1 MQPQSLWQYT
11 KQLFLLIGCAT
22 LLSSCFMAPGRFAS
36 TLDIRNDGHFTF
48 AYNGEIHMLALSKLA
63 QQGDGQAFSES
74 PCFDED
80 SGESRQCTKAE
91 LDEQR
96 AAWEDGKEERIARRK
111 REAEQM
117 RGFMGGVDFS
127 DPQAAQELT
136 ERLQRQKGWKR
147 VEYKGDGL
155 FVVDV
160 EIMGTLDHDFTFPTI
175 ERFPSTNPFVQ
186 IALRQDGTVR
196 MDAPAFAASANDPM
210 QMMAMGKSMAPAESE
225 EDTVKAP
232 TLDGRFVLTTDGVV
246 LANNTDEGPQATAA
260 GQHLEWKIGIQNQ
273 AAPMALIR
281 LVH

>member
-1 MQPQSLWQYT
+1 MQPQSLWQYL

-96 AAWEDGKEERIARRK
+96 AVWEDGKEERIARRK

-160 EIMGTLDHDFTFPTI
+160 EIMGTLDHDFSFPTI

-210 QMMAMGKSMAPAESE
+210 QMIAMGKSMAPAESE